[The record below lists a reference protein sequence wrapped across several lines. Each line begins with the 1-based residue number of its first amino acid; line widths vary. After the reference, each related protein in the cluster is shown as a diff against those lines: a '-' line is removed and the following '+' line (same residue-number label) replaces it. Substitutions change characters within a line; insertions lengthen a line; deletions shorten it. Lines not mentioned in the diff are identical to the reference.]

1 LLDKYINLIILFLLG
16 CLSGFSIFLTFIV
29 APLMFSHFNT
39 RLAGEI
45 MNVIFP
51 YYFSAGWIIG
61 IVIYTLIALLSIKNK
76 HIIKKLKVF
85 IIALSILI
93 VSYMA
98 LHKAILPI
106 AQNLNNT
113 YYYLLDKKEEKKAT
127 EIKVKFERIHIVSS
141 TLNMINF
148 ILVMF
153 LFYRFYYRIIKD

>member
-1 LLDKYINLIILFLLG
+1 MDKYINLIILFLLG

-93 VSYMA
+93 VLYMA

-113 YYYLLDKKEEKKAT
+113 YYYLLDKAKNEEAILVKDKFKK
-127 EIKVKFERIHIVSS
+127 IHVISS
-141 TLNMINF
+141 SLNMLNVIM
-148 ILVMF
+148 LMF
-153 LFYRFYYRIIKD
+153 LFYNFYFKINKN